1 MAPALL
7 EWKGRLDTLGRRVRV
22 QWKDEVYDG
31 MAEDV
36 DSSGNLILR
45 TDSGVVTLIA
55 GEVTSQIDVAEPI
68 G

>member
-1 MAPALL
+1 ML

-22 QWKDEVYDG
+22 QWKDEVYEG